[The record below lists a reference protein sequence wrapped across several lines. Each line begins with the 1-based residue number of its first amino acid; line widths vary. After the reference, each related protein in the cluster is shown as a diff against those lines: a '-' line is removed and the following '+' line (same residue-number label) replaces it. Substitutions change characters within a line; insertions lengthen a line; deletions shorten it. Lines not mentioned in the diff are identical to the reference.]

1 MIWPYENDQN
11 RKGIYDQMN
20 YAIDPEKREAAYLQL
35 YRLLVRDVVSGA
47 YPYGS
52 RLPSKRLLAAEASV
66 SVVTAEHA
74 VSLLCEEGYAEAR
87 ERSGCFVIY
96 RASDFPG
103 RPMTEA
109 PGLPPL
115 PQLRGGGDFPFSV
128 LAKTMRRV
136 LLDYGERIMVKSPNH
151 GCPELREA
159 ICAYLG
165 RSRGIRVAP
174 GQVIVGSGAEYLYGL
189 IAQLFG
195 PGSAFALEKPSYEK
209 IRRVYE
215 SMGMR
220 CELLPLAGDGIPSR
234 ELERTEARVLHVTPF
249 HSFPSGV
256 SADISKKRE
265 YLRWAAER
273 EGFLVEDNYDS
284 ELTVSR
290 KAEDSLFALAEGRR
304 VIYLNTFSKTISPS
318 MRMGYMVLPEELTEE
333 FGARLGFYSCPVP
346 LFEQYVL
353 SELLRTGDY
362 ERHLNRVRRKKRREK
377 EAG

>member
-1 MIWPYENDQN
+1 
-11 RKGIYDQMN
+11 MN
-20 YAIDPEKREAAYLQL
+20 YAIDPSKGEAAYLQL
-35 YRLLVRDVVSGA
+35 YRLLVRDIVSGA

-52 RLPSKRLLAAEASV
+52 RLPSKRLLAAEAGV
-66 SVVTAEHA
+66 SVITAEHA
-74 VSLLCEEGYAEAR
+74 FGLLCEEGYAESR
-87 ERSGCFVIY
+87 ERSGCFVLY
-96 RASDFPG
+96 RAADFPG
-103 RPMTEA
+103 QPLTE
-109 PGLPPL
+109 PPRLPPP
-115 PQLRGGGDFPFSV
+115 PQLRGGGEFPFSV
-128 LAKTMRRV
+128 LARTMRRV
-136 LLDYGERIMVKSPNH
+136 LLDYGERILVKSPNH

-165 RSRGIRVAP
+165 RSRGLRVLP

-195 PGSAFALEKPSYEK
+195 RERVFALEKPSYEK

-215 SMGMR
+215 SMGVR

-234 ELERTEARVLHVTPF
+234 LLEKTGASVLHVTPF

-265 YLRWAAER
+265 YLRWARVR
-273 EGFLVEDNYDS
+273 EGFVVEDNYDS

-304 VIYLNTFSKTISPS
+304 VLYLNTFSKTIAPA
-318 MRMGYMVLPEELTEE
+318 MRVGYMVLPEELTEA
-333 FGARLGFYSCPVP
+333 FSARLGFYSCPVP

-353 SELLRTGDY
+353 AELLRTGDY
-362 ERHLNRVRRKKRREK
+362 ERHLNRVRRRKRK
-377 EAG
+377 ESAGGEGEPLPADPADA